1 MDELTFDVMPLQEDA
16 SAVSSVRH
24 YLNHALAG
32 NTQKAYKA
40 DLKHYHS
47 WGGTIPASP
56 EMIARYLSAHPEIL
70 SIATL
75 QRRLVAIGKIHVMQ
89 DYPDPTK
96 NDLVKMTMRGIRRVH
111 GKPQAQVSP
120 ILKEDLIVMLSHCP
134 DTLKGHR
141 DRALLM
147 LGFCGALRR
156 SELVAVKAEDIEF
169 TAQGIILTLPRSK
182 TDQTG
187 QGRKIG
193 IPKGR
198 GRICPVMAVNDWLAH
213 LSVAHGP
220 VFRSITKGGVL
231 SEGSLSD
238 RAVADI
244 IKSYAEKAGLNPQRY
259 SGHSLRSGLCTS
271 AAQHGVSSWKIR
283 AQTGHKSDSMLSR
296 YIRDGDLFTDNAA
309 SLF

>member
-1 MDELTFDVMPLQEDA
+1 MDVIPSPTTPLEPI
-16 SAVSSVRH
+16 RH
-24 YLNHALAG
+24 YVENALSD
-32 NTQKAYKA
+32 NTRKAYRN
-40 DLKHYHS
+40 DLTHFRA
-47 WGGTIPASP
+47 WGGTIPTTP
-56 EMIARYLSAHPEIL
+56 DMIASYLTVHAETL

-75 QRRLVAIGKIHVMQ
+75 QRRLVSIAKAHTMQGHV
-89 DYPDPTK
+89 DPVKT
-96 NDLVKMTMRGIRRVH
+96 DLVKLTMRGIRRIH

-120 ILKEDLIVMLSHCP
+120 VLKDDLTVMLSHIP
-134 DTLKGHR
+134 DTAKGKR

-156 SELVAVKAEDIEF
+156 SELVAVKIEDIEC
-169 TAQGIILTLPRSK
+169 TTQGIVLTLPRSK

-198 GRICPVMAVNDWLAH
+198 GRICPVLFLTDWLMFLGTSEGA
-213 LSVAHGP
+213 L
-220 VFRSITKGGVL
+220 FRSITKGGML
-231 SEGSLSD
+231 SSDPLSD

-244 IKSYAEKAGLNPQRY
+244 IKFYAAKAGLNPDRY

-283 AQTGHKSDSMLSR
+283 AQSGHKSDSMLSR
-296 YIRDGDLFTDNAA
+296 YIRSGDLFTDNAA
-309 SLF
+309 ALF